1 MNQISL
7 LYPYHFNAA
16 FLIEQKS
23 HVYPSIKETFFK
35 NQGARYLNFC
45 LMVDGVMAAFAITQ
59 LVIDE
64 ANLFNI
70 AVDPNFKRRGLGKA
84 LLQHLIGQLS
94 KRNIKTL

>member
-7 LYPYHFNAA
+7 LYPHHFDTA
-16 FLIEQKS
+16 FLIEQRS
-23 HVYPSIKETFFK
+23 HTYPSTKKTFFK
-35 NQGARYLNFC
+35 NQGVRYLNFC

-70 AVDPNFKRRGLGKA
+70 AVDPNFKRRGLGKI
-84 LLQHLIGQLS
+84 LLQHLIGQLVA
-94 KRNIKTL
+94 RNIKTL